1 MTQLAVRPKPMA
13 KPARSRASKAKL
25 RAAPFA
31 VRIVRRSSGDAA
43 IIYRRMSGEPG
54 KRNDRLVNIGS
65 LSPFGLAAASGLV
78 RAAVKASD
86 ARAPGRLAPGPSLP
100 LDHDWGARLAC
111 FARVAAGLRDAE
123 RLSRAANA
131 LYHASGTEAAWWL
144 GLIDRAEGARAV
156 RALRILTEATN

>member
-1 MTQLAVRPKPMA
+1 MTQLATRPRPKA
-13 KPARSRASKAKL
+13 KATRSRAAQAKL

-31 VRIVRRSSGDAA
+31 LRIVRRSTGDAA

-54 KRNDRLVNIGS
+54 KRNDRLVNVGS
-65 LSPFGLAAASGLV
+65 LSPLGLAAASGLV
-78 RAAVKASD
+78 RGALKASD
-86 ARAPGRLAPGPSLP
+86 SGASPRLAPGPSLP
-100 LDHDWGARLAC
+100 VDHDWGARLAC

-144 GLIDRAEGARAV
+144 GLIDRSEGARAV
-156 RALRILTEATN
+156 RALRILTDATN